1 MWLGLASALSYG
13 ILDSKGPPNQPY
25 SEEKGKETQDSLLDK
40 ANQTLL
46 LGKLNELLVV
56 LQLLCGWLG
65 NQDVVTQVERFRG
78 DGEVGRVRSEDDD
91 G

>member
-1 MWLGLASALSYG
+1 MMS
-13 ILDSKGPPNQPY
+13 GPHNQPCIG
-25 SEEKGKETQDSLLDK
+25 EKGKGMQDSLLDK
-40 ANQTLL
+40 ANQTLF

-56 LQLLCGWLG
+56 LQLLRGWLG
-65 NQDVVTQVERFRG
+65 NQDVVTQVERFHG